1 MTPGDNLVVEVGAV
15 ATILEDVG
23 EAVVEI
29 QVAEVGGM
37 AEILVVSMNKID
49 DPKTF
54 LTLYLLT

>member
-29 QVAEVGGM
+29 HVAVAGGM

-54 LTLYLLT
+54 LTLDLLT